1 MNNTIDALNWRYAAK
16 SFDTT
21 KKVSQSDL
29 TDIIESFRLSPSSFG
44 LEPWKLIVIENDEL
58 KNELVNYSYNQKQV
72 GESSHLLVFTIRTDL
87 DDDFI
92 DEHLDNNTKITWAT
106 RENLSAYE
114 NVMKWY
120 FSAMDQEAKE
130 KWAREQVFISLGV
143 VLNTLAQK
151 WIDSCAI
158 WWFNPAKYD
167 EVLWLSDKKLKSV
180 VVLPIGYR
188 NIDDKYSKSPKV
200 RFENEKIVEFI
211 K

>member
-1 MNNTIDALNWRYAAK
+1 MINTIEALNWRYATK

-29 TDIIESFRLSPSSFG
+29 DEIIECFRLTPSSFG

-87 DDDFI
+87 DDNFI
-92 DEHLDNNTKITWAT
+92 DEHLDNNTKITGAT
-106 RENLSAYE
+106 RESLIGYE
-114 NVMKWY
+114 NVMKSY

-130 KWAREQVFISLGV
+130 KWAREQVFISLWI
-143 VLNTLAQK
+143 VLTFLAQK

-158 WWFNPAKYD
+158 WWFNSSKYD
-167 EVLWLSDKKLKSV
+167 ELLWLSEKKLKSV

-200 RFENEKIVEFI
+200 RFEKTKIVEI
-211 K
+211 MK